1 MATRRELIKAV
12 GERYR
17 RSDRSGKRQILD
29 EFLKLTGYHRK
40 HAIRVLCN
48 EARASKARPGPPRRY
63 TDEVRAALITL
74 WEAADRICGK
84 RLKAVIPTLV
94 ESMTRYGHL
103 SLSDGLRERL
113 LGISA
118 ATIDRLLADVR
129 EQAFGGRR
137 KRAGGVG
144 NAIRRAVPVRTF
156 ADWNDPL
163 PGYLE
168 IDFVEHCGGV
178 KIDGDVLKRSASDAA
193 ATRCSMAIKPREGA
207 GYQSSR

>member
-1 MATRRELIKAV
+1 MATRRELIEAV

-48 EARASKARPGPPRRY
+48 EAQAPKARPGPQRRY
-63 TDEVRAALITL
+63 TDEGRAALITL
-74 WEAADRICGK
+74 WEAADRVCGK
-84 RLKAVIPTLV
+84 RLKAVIPTLI
-94 ESMTRYGHL
+94 ESMARYGHL
-103 SLSDGLRERL
+103 SLSDSLRERL
-113 LGISA
+113 LGMSA

-129 EQAFGGRR
+129 EQAFGGQR

-178 KIDGDVLKRSASDAA
+178 KVHGDFVHLPGDDRYRDRLDRMSGDA
-193 ATRCSMAIKPREGA
+193 IP
-207 GYQSSR
+207 